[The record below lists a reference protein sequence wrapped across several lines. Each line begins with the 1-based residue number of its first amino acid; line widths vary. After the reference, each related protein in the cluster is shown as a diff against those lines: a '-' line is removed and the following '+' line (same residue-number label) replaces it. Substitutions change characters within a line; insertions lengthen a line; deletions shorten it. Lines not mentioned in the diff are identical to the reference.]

1 MSEPYKGWE
10 RVYNIKDAISK
21 SIDRPISFENEIY
34 LKGKVILQWSKP
46 VADAMDKLTDQ
57 TK

>member
-46 VADAMDKLTDQ
+46 VADVMDKLT
-57 TK
+57 K